1 MGGAERKKGMNYRPR
16 KCAEHE
22 RRARTGV
29 KTGRDEIVDA
39 IKWIIIACEEAI
51 FSRGDRR
58 RPQTRDDKATQNGCR
73 GKKITIC

>member
-1 MGGAERKKGMNYRPR
+1 MQKGKKGMNYRPR

-39 IKWIIIACEEAI
+39 IKWIIIACE
-51 FSRGDRR
+51 
-58 RPQTRDDKATQNGCR
+58 
-73 GKKITIC
+73 